1 MTLVRNPL
9 GFKTIPQLQPSD
21 QTSGQTFFIV
31 QLKVLRNYTGQCRK
45 WSTIDQQIA
54 QKFGPLSSKKKKKK
68 RIREDRPCVKDKRF
82 GDSELS
88 WAGCQKQETKK
99 IRKSCSC

>member
-1 MTLVRNPL
+1 MTLVCNPS
-9 GFKTIPQLQPSD
+9 GFKTISQLQPSD
-21 QTSGQTFFIV
+21 QTLGQTFFIV
-31 QLKVLRNYTGQCRK
+31 HLKVLRNYTGQCRK

-54 QKFGPLSSKKKKKK
+54 QKFGPLSSKKK
-68 RIREDRPCVKDKRF
+68 RIREESRNRPCVKDKRF

-99 IRKSCSC
+99 